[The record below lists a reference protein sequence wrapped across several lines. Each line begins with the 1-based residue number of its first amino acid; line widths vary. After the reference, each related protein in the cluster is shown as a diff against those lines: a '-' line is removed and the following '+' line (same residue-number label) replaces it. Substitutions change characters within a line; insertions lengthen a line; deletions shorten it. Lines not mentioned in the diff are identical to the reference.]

1 MPLGDGGYRI
11 QIRDV
16 QRGVADGLHVQGAR
30 PPLTAASILS
40 KSCGFTK
47 RVVIPNWGRM
57 SLNRVNV
64 PPYRLFAETIS
75 SPCFSQIDDR
85 RKNGGRT
92 RRRSQRPDTAL
103 QQAHTFFQHGLRG
116 VAEPPVDIPLF
127 GKAKKFGGVLRA
139 LEEVAA
145 GPVDRDSPRQRR
157 RIRMLP
163 AMNGE
168 RFKTDRHYCPPY
180 PGTRPEP
187 SFRENVLRRPS
198 PGPRAYRAASSP
210 WRGSPYLFLKWLR
223 MRPGLKAVSASSRPR
238 SPRLGNTPRSAFH

>member
-1 MPLGDGGYRI
+1 MLKRPKQIRRGEGRVHNQGQPMPLGDGGYRI

-30 PPLTAASILS
+30 PPVDGGFHLVKILRLHEA
-40 KSCGFTK
+40 CGDPELGQD
-47 RVVIPNWGRM
+47 VVEQGER
-57 SLNRVNV
+57 SAVQVVRRDDFV
-64 PPYRLFAETIS
+64 PLLR
-75 SPCFSQIDDR
+75 QIDDR

-180 PGTRPEP
+180 PAQGR
-187 SFRENVLRRPS
+187 NRRFGKMS
-198 PGPRAYRAASSP
+198 
-210 WRGSPYLFLKWLR
+210 
-223 MRPGLKAVSASSRPR
+223 
-238 SPRLGNTPRSAFH
+238 